1 NRSTAFRDRQELEL
15 AIPFIQDEE
24 GRWQIDRRRYLSNIR
39 VNLPEAL
46 SLYLAARR
54 TSQQTRF
61 AQTHVASAL
70 EKLALALRQPMTAR
84 LVQAADRIL
93 AQQQEPQRTAIF
105 ETVATAWS
113 ESRRVRLVYR
123 ALRDEAERVHRFA
136 PYLLEPSP

>member
-1 NRSTAFRDRQELEL
+1 KEPTMQRSMTKAERLREMERLYFQRAYSDIQMAERLGVNRSTVFRDRQELEL
-15 AIPFIQDEE
+15 EIPFIQDEE

-84 LVQAADRIL
+84 
-93 AQQQEPQRTAIF
+93 
-105 ETVATAWS
+105 
-113 ESRRVRLVYR
+113 
-123 ALRDEAERVHRFA
+123 
-136 PYLLEPSP
+136 